1 MKRTMSKSLAK
12 PQLFTMDE
20 ADGRHT
26 YESLQMIGDGGDVET
41 AFCNHP
47 LAGGVSL
54 KSRFGEH
61 MKRLLMKHM
70 KLGDVKDPGK
80 HERGWMSAI
89 LKPFGGGRF
98 SYLTMWTCLPKFN
111 TTARNTTI

>member
-1 MKRTMSKSLAK
+1 
-12 PQLFTMDE
+12 
-20 ADGRHT
+20 
-26 YESLQMIGDGGDVET
+26 MIGDGGDVET

-61 MKRLLMKHM
+61 MIGLLMKHM

-89 LKPFGGGRF
+89 LKPFGGGISMTF
-98 SYLTMWTCLPKFN
+98 FLLDAVDLPPEF
-111 TTARNTTI
+111 